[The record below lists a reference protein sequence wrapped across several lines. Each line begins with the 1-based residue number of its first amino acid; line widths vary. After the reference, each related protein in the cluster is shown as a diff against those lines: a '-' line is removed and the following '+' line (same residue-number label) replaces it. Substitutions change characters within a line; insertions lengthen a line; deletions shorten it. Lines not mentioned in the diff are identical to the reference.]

1 MINGANDYFF
11 QMLNAAEFQSFMSGT
26 WPQGLNDT
34 RIQYSSDTIIFGEKK
49 PTSPQYYM
57 DLLELSGQE
66 GNDWTELNQAT
77 HTDGSDYCFADN
89 SARLLKPYA
98 DLGPAYNLWAI
109 TTTGRTN
116 YASKSVP

>member
-1 MINGANDYFF
+1 MNGTYPGG
-11 QMLNAAEFQSFMSGT
+11 MS
-26 WPQGLNDT
+26 DT
-34 RIQYSSDTIIFGEKK
+34 KIQYPSDTIIFGEKK
-49 PTSPQYYM
+49 PTSQQYYM

-89 SARLLKPYA
+89 SARLLKPYT
-98 DLGPAYNLWAI
+98 DLGPVYNLWGI
-109 TTTGRTN
+109 TTVGRTN